1 MNVNDSL
8 ASLVAVN
15 TRSGELFLDSKQS
28 LGQQGPGDL
37 EGERV
42 DNSKSFRARGN
53 PLP

>member
-8 ASLVAVN
+8 VSLAAVN

-42 DNSKSFRARGN
+42 DNSESFRLHGN